1 MGMRGKELFCTEGV
15 KLRQPGWPT
24 QPLQRLSAKIFKTK
38 QLCVSNTESCSSPE
52 PGQDHSCLRFD
63 GQCNCSKPY
72 YLPEQL
78 LKGHQDT
85 FNERL
90 NSSIHTIL
98 IITAFLS
105 SDFEMQSSV
114 LRRGIE
120 ASGSCL
126 GPLQPGVEDLVVSS
140 VSLGISWPIIIW

>member
-1 MGMRGKELFCTEGV
+1 M
-15 KLRQPGWPT
+15 
-24 QPLQRLSAKIFKTK
+24 
-38 QLCVSNTESCSSPE
+38 SNTESCSSSE
-52 PGQDHSCLRFD
+52 HGQDPSCLRFD
-63 GQCNCSKPY
+63 GRRNCSKPY

-114 LRRGIE
+114 LRRGVQ
-120 ASGSCL
+120 ASGPCL
-126 GPLQPGVEDLVVSS
+126 GPLQPGMEGLVFLQCPWESPGQLLFDDLVCVHVCVGVCTCSACTCLHACAWRGQKSTSS
-140 VSLGISWPIIIW
+140 VIF